1 MEDQDNLGGSHDHAY
16 DSVLLMTDSFLC
28 VIVMSQLTADNLHVP
43 DFPCDT
49 EEHCTIFLNNFVVSL
64 GALSIYNGVRE
75 HILKKCILRTVLPPS
90 QMVYFCTRYVHHQM
104 RRQGFKIKSSMVQMA
119 FWIKTTKMLSKES
132 LKRLGLL
139 LKTYCNRKGSLLSNM
154 KTINRQ

>member
-90 QMVYFCTRYVHHQM
+90 
-104 RRQGFKIKSSMVQMA
+104 
-119 FWIKTTKMLSKES
+119 
-132 LKRLGLL
+132 
-139 LKTYCNRKGSLLSNM
+139 
-154 KTINRQ
+154 